1 LASNTTRIVLKNRLN
16 CREYIRA
23 QSIRT
28 KFFFLECWDC
38 CRVEREFH
46 AFIFRVLLYGVYILN
61 FDMGPKISLNS
72 SDLLEKSGDNN
83 KNNPIG
89 KSARDARQRLAAF
102 ERRSELLR

>member
-1 LASNTTRIVLKNRLN
+1 MASNTSRIVPQNRLT

-61 FDMGPKISLNS
+61 FDMGPKI
-72 SDLLEKSGDNN
+72 GDNN

-102 ERRSELLR
+102 DRRSELLR